1 MSQDRIH
8 AKINLKNVV
17 YNLNLMHEISNKDTK
32 LIAVIKANGYGHG
45 AIKIAKYTEN
55 LDYLHGFA
63 VATCE
68 EALDLRTHG
77 IKKPI
82 LILGYT
88 FPEDYEALIQN
99 NISLCVF
106 KEETAAALSACAA
119 KLKKEVKI
127 HIKVDTGMSRI
138 GLPYDDSGVNT
149 AVKIAS
155 YPHLLTEGVMTHFS
169 KADEKDKT
177 YTNLQFERFNSFI
190 EKCRTNNVI
199 FTYKHCSNS
208 ASIMDI
214 PSANMDIVRCGVTL
228 YGLMPS
234 DEVRQDIK
242 LRPVMSLHSKIV
254 HLKDLP
260 EGIPISYGGTFIT
273 RDKITKVAT
282 IPVGYADGYP
292 RSLSNKGFVLIR
304 GQKAPILG
312 RVCMD
317 QMMVDVTHIKEVKD
331 YDDVVL
337 IGDMGSESITA
348 ELLGEISG
356 RFNYELVCDISERV
370 PRIYEG

>member
-8 AKINLKNVV
+8 AKINLKNIV
-17 YNLNLMHEISNKDTK
+17 YNLDKMHELTNNDTK
-32 LIAVIKANGYGHG
+32 IIAVIKANGYGHG
-45 AIKIAKYTEN
+45 AIKIAKYTEH

-63 VATCE
+63 VATTE

-99 NISLCVF
+99 DISLCVF
-106 KEETAAALSACAA
+106 KPETACALSACAA
-119 KLKKEVKI
+119 KLKKDVTV

-138 GLPYDDSGVNT
+138 GLNVSDEGVAD
-149 AVKIAS
+149 AVKIS
-155 YPHLLTEGVMTHFS
+155 DYPHIITEGIMTHFS
-169 KADEKDKT
+169 KADEKDKS
-177 YTNLQFERFNSFI
+177 YTGEQYDRFCDFI
-190 EKCRTNNVI
+190 NKCEQRGIN

-208 ASIMDI
+208 AAIMDM
-214 PSANMDIVRCGVTL
+214 PGVNMDIVRCGVTL

-234 DEVRQDIK
+234 AEVRQDIELK
-242 LRPVMSLHSKIV
+242 PAMSLHSRIV
-254 HLKDLP
+254 HIKDMAKD
-260 EGIPISYGGTFIT
+260 IPISYGGTYIT
-273 RDKITKVAT
+273 SKEVTKVAT
-282 IPVGYADGYP
+282 VPVGYADGYP
-292 RSLSNKGFVLIR
+292 RSLSNKGYVLIR

-317 QMMVDVTHIKEVKD
+317 QMMVDVSDIDNVKD
-331 YDDVVL
+331 YDEVVL
-337 IGDMGSESITA
+337 MGNMGNESISAETLGDM
-348 ELLGEISG
+348 SG

>member
-17 YNLNLMHEISNKDTK
+17 YNLNLMHEISNKNTK
-32 LIAVIKANGYGHG
+32 IIAVIKANGYGHG
-45 AIKIAKYTEN
+45 AVKIAKYTEN

-99 NISLCVF
+99 GISLCVF
-106 KEETAAALSACAA
+106 KEATAAALSACAA
-119 KLKKEVKI
+119 KLKKNVRI

-138 GLPYDDSGVNT
+138 GLPYDDNGVQT
-149 AVKIAS
+149 AIKIAS
-155 YPHLLTEGVMTHFS
+155 YPHIVTEGVMTHFS

-177 YTNLQFERFNSFI
+177 YTNLQFERFNDFI
-190 EKCRTNNVI
+190 KKCSDNNVI

-208 ASIMDI
+208 AAIMDI
-214 PSANMDIVRCGVTL
+214 PDANMDIVRCGVTL

-234 DEVRQDIK
+234 DEVRQDLK
-242 LRPVMSLHSKIV
+242 LKPVMSLHSRIV
-254 HLKDLP
+254 HIKELP
-260 EGIPISYGGTFIT
+260 ANIPVSYGGTYIT
-273 RDKITKVAT
+273 SNDTTKIAT

-292 RSLSNKGFVLIR
+292 RSLSNKGYVLIR

-317 QMMVDVTHIKEVKD
+317 QMMVDVTDIADVKD
-331 YDDVVL
+331 YDEVVL
-337 IGDMGSESITA
+337 LGDMNGESITA
-348 ELLGEISG
+348 ELLGDMSG

-370 PRIYEG
+370 PRVYEG